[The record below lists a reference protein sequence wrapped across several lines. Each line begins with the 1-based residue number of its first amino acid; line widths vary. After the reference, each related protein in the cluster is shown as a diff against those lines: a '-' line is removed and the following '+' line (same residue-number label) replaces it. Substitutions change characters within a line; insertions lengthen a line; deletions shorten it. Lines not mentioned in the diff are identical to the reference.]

1 MRDINNL
8 TKEELEFLSKR
19 KPSLAPMKV
28 PSLSDAK
35 LLVQPTLDQIIVQF
49 LQQYEV
55 YAEPRSVG
63 AWNGWDTVSTV
74 SSILSSERGSMSN
87 IASTMF
93 YANRSNQ
100 INSAAQDWGTWKR
113 WVFDSKE
120 KEFEQ
125 FKNEL
130 TKSINTFNKKMIEKN
145 EEKIRKATLNNQKI
159 FKELDEPYAQKK
171 ISELKELAKE
181 RKELAKES
189 LGQKSIMRSI
199 YGAIL
204 YLLMLFVSSFNDV
217 PLNYVALIGLTAI
230 GMNLSGIFC
239 GIKFLSLKSRK
250 KYLGIIGIT
259 LSATLLVIIFSF
271 ISSRS

>member
-63 AWNGWDTVSTV
+63 AWNGWDTVSTI
-74 SSILSSERGSMSN
+74 SSILTNEKGSMSN

-120 KEFEQ
+120 REFEQ
-125 FKNEL
+125 FKNTVIE
-130 TKSINTFNKKMIEKN
+130 SIDFHNKQIIAHTEKQ
-145 EEKIRKATLNNQKI
+145 IREAELNNQKVL
-159 FKELDEPYAQKK
+159 KALEDPSSKK
-171 ISELKELAKE
+171 IISELIKKNQLEKKEV
-181 RKELAKES
+181 
-189 LGQKSIMRSI
+189 QK
-199 YGAIL
+199 GC
-204 YLLMLFVSSFNDV
+204 LF
-217 PLNYVALIGLTAI
+217 LIVGLTLFGI
-230 GMNLSGIFC
+230 LFGLYDTYSG
-239 GIKFLSLKSRK
+239 
-250 KYLGIIGIT
+250 
-259 LSATLLVIIFSF
+259 SAQ
-271 ISSRS
+271 RRENYYRERREQRY